1 MEVFKIGCFSVKKK
15 ALVLIGEMGVYIF
28 TNSWITWK
36 NQSESGRI
44 GVEVFTNIKLCKFVA
59 DLSTIWTFELQGKM
73 SRLNRLTSIDFSAQ
87 SGLKATFSD
96 LTMHHAGRIHV
107 EGCGD

>member
-1 MEVFKIGCFSVKKK
+1 
-15 ALVLIGEMGVYIF
+15 
-28 TNSWITWK
+28 
-36 NQSESGRI
+36 
-44 GVEVFTNIKLCKFVA
+44 
-59 DLSTIWTFELQGKM
+59 M